1 MPSLEHLR
9 IFGSLVYYKEPSPSK
24 LQARATPY
32 YLIGYI
38 SSNIYKL
45 CNPKTNKV
53 ITARDCKVLEGY
65 FYKPNNTSNIQEIFT
80 KLGNNNNN
88 PSNIEL
94 PQESSSEDTSVEEQN
109 KPKANK
115 PKKTNI
121 RKSSRI
127 VNKELENY
135 SEDELA
141 LTTSFKILEEEE
153 EVESSNLL
161 ELDNSNTQD

>member
-1 MPSLEHLR
+1 LR
-9 IFGSLVYYKEPSPSK
+9 IFRSLVYYKEPSPSK

-45 CNPKTNKV
+45 CDSKTNKV

-88 PSNIEL
+88 LLEVY
-94 PQESSSEDTSVEEQN
+94 SSELGTG
-109 KPKANK
+109 
-115 PKKTNI
+115 
-121 RKSSRI
+121 
-127 VNKELENY
+127 
-135 SEDELA
+135 
-141 LTTSFKILEEEE
+141 
-153 EVESSNLL
+153 EVVVK
-161 ELDNSNTQD
+161 

>member
-1 MPSLEHLR
+1 LR
-9 IFGSLVYYKEPSPSK
+9 IFRSLVYYKKPSPSK
-24 LQARATPY
+24 LQARATLY

-45 CNPKTNKV
+45 CNSKTNKV
-53 ITARDCKVLEGY
+53 ITARDYKVLEGY
-65 FYKPNNTSNIQEIFT
+65 FCKPNNTSNIQEIFT
-80 KLGNNNNN
+80 KLENNNTN

-94 PQESSSEDTSVEEQN
+94 TQESSSKDTSIEEQN

-115 PKKTNI
+115 PKKIN
-121 RKSSRI
+121 RKKSSRI
-127 VNKELENY
+127 INKELENY
-135 SEDELA
+135 SKDKLA

-161 ELDNSNTQD
+161 ELDNSNKQD

>member
-1 MPSLEHLR
+1 MLSLEHLR
-9 IFGSLVYYKEPSPSK
+9 IFRSLVYYKEPSPST

-45 CNPKTNKV
+45 CNSKTNKV
-53 ITARDCKVLEGY
+53 ITARDYKVLEGY

-94 PQESSSEDTSVEEQN
+94 
-109 KPKANK
+109 
-115 PKKTNI
+115 
-121 RKSSRI
+121 
-127 VNKELENY
+127 L
-135 SEDELA
+135 
-141 LTTSFKILEEEE
+141 
-153 EVESSNLL
+153 
-161 ELDNSNTQD
+161 